1 MPRKDCSFENFAVNR
16 NKDKTLA
23 CVALV
28 TEVKWLSELNG
39 LGEKNGLEVMLSW
52 VFQGIHTRAEPVPS
66 LGTFS
71 GVMDEQREHSSG
83 GAGLE
88 GEKPRMRCRCWQGWS
103 AEE

>member
-71 GVMDEQREHSSG
+71 GVMDGAEGAQLG
-83 GAGLE
+83 G
-88 GEKPRMRCRCWQGWS
+88 CWFGG
-103 AEE
+103 